1 MHVELATISTISP
14 IRGRPHLVVRPQ
26 SQCRM
31 SEQGPRFP
39 SNTHS
44 HIHTHIHTH
53 LHTTCRHRLSSIDL
67 QPHYNYKQTLIQ
79 AQHTASFHVHTGVFF
94 ICFFFQMSR
103 VLSICLKVTKLEI
116 HLFIVHHVS
125 CTLSGK

>member
-1 MHVELATISTISP
+1 MHVELATICTSSP
-14 IRGRPHLVVRPQ
+14 IRGRPRLVVRPR
-26 SQCRM
+26 SQYNVGW

-39 SNTHS
+39 ANTHS
-44 HIHTHIHTH
+44 HTHTHTH
-53 LHTTCRHRLSSIDL
+53 LHTTCGHRLSSIDL

-79 AQHTASFHVHTGVFF
+79 AQHTASFHAYTVLC
-94 ICFFFQMSR
+94 ICFFCQMSR